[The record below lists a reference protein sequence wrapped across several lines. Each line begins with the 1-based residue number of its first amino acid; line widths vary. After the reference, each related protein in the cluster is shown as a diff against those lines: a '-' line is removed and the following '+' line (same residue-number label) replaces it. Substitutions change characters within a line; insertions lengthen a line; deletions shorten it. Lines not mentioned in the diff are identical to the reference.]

1 MQVQTA
7 SAYKALV
14 KPASRWLEIPIL
26 LGFNLLLVA
35 TSYICINLSFSAVPI
50 TGQTFGVLVIA
61 MALGRARGTGVVL
74 AYIAEG
80 ALGLPVFAGGR
91 AGMAVLMGPTAGY
104 LAGFVV
110 AAWVVGWLADT
121 GWDRR
126 YLLSLLAML
135 IGMVVIYIFGLSW
148 LSQFVPTENLLVVG
162 FYPFLPGAAIKVALA
177 SLVLPS
183 VWRFVGKRPHGSQP

>member
-1 MQVQTA
+1 MQVQTV
-7 SAYKALV
+7 SVYKTLV
-14 KPASRWLEIPIL
+14 KPASRWLEIPVL

-35 TSYICINLSFSAVPI
+35 TSYIYIQLPFSPVPI

-61 MALGRARGTGVVL
+61 MALGRVRGTGVVL

-80 ALGLPVFAGGR
+80 TLGLPVFAGGR

-110 AAWVVGWLADT
+110 AAYMVGWLADR

-135 IGMVVIYIFGLSW
+135 IGMVVIYIFGLGW
-148 LSQFVPTENLLVVG
+148 LSQFAPREGLLAVG
-162 FYPFLPGAAIKVALA
+162 LYPFLPGAVIKVALA
-177 SLVLPS
+177 SVVLPS
-183 VWRFVGKRPHGSQP
+183 VWRFIGKHRA